1 MAGKYGY
8 MAKIGADTSGLTAAL
23 STVETS
29 LRNTSAE
36 LKAVNEGLKL
46 DGGENAENLTAK
58 FELLQ
63 SAIADT
69 ETKLEKLRSVEEA
82 VNSAAANGDISSSAL
97 SQYQNEVS
105 NTESSLRQYEQLLK
119 NTQLQLNNLNGVQ
132 ETTNETMQ
140 SSSEI
145 ADLVHRAMERYT
157 GGASSAAS
165 AANSESD
172 AFDKVAESA
181 DKASSAME
189 KIVNAKSVQYDQSA
203 IDYIENYGK
212 AVETTTTAYDKYKS
226 STNETNAAIKQ
237 LEAEY
242 GQLDKALASN
252 AESEVLALQK
262 KQVKNEL
269 IETERYKLESL
280 ENQYK
285 SMRSAVDSGDIGA
298 EQFREFEREIEAT
311 KQQIEELTKTN
322 GDAANSTEELGNSTK
337 ELGNQIENAGQKA
350 VTFGDIF
357 KANILSDVVM
367 DGVRKL
373 KDEFVDFA
381 KEGIELASDLTEV
394 QNVVDVT
401 FGDSSGTINDWA
413 KQAATSFG
421 MSELAA
427 KEYTGTLGA
436 MLKSQGITSESVVQ
450 LSTDLVGL
458 AGDMASFYNI
468 DVETAFNKIRS
479 GMSGETEPLKQLG
492 INMSVANMEAYAL
505 AEGIE
510 KPWKKMSQQ
519 EQTILRYNYLL
530 DQTADAQGD
539 FARTSDSYANQQRI
553 MELTMQNLLAE
564 LGEKLLPVALEF
576 TQMISASAPNIMS
589 SIVDI
594 GSAAATVATYLI
606 EHKEAVISLITA
618 YGSFKG
624 AIAVS
629 SAVTG
634 AINAYKTLTTAT
646 QAATVAQEANNVA
659 VSANPYILLI
669 SAIVAA
675 GVAIGSY
682 VMQLDSA
689 IEKEKDIKKAADD
702 TVNSA
707 NAEAATVEA
716 KADRYKRLYDE
727 YKKTGVATGEMIEL
741 AKELQ
746 ELSPDTINLIDEET
760 GAYKELGN
768 EIDDVIQKIRLKGIE
783 EARSNSLESYYSNI
797 TEYYNQ
803 QAKAYQKYSESVA
816 GISDETLEEIE
827 KGSAGAYGK
836 VIELLKDG
844 SDGLA
849 AEEYANSAGLDYS
862 AFQTYQNAQYYLHQT
877 LDETNEKIAE
887 QEKLIEETSASYDKL
902 AESISGV
909 SAVDTQSSEGSYWGD
924 YYKRRSEESE
934 SFLEDLSQKQKE
946 EVKLYEETLQAEV
959 DKLDEKLS
967 LRKLSEEEYYTE
979 LKKYL
984 DSHVNEESALY
995 YKQLSNYEK
1004 YIDKKNKAAEKEAEN
1019 QKKQTDKEKKERK
1032 KAAEKKIDD
1041 DIDALK
1047 LRGETDDGYSKEQ
1060 MWNDIE
1066 VIVNGLDKQSDQY
1079 KKYNAEILK
1088 GRKKLA
1094 DDLAKADEKAAKE
1107 QLKQLKSTADKQE
1120 KELEKQYKELV
1131 KQKEKAKDSLLGID
1145 LSDTV
1150 TGKDGKDK
1158 EVLTDLNAEIKKIDK
1173 YKISLE
1179 KLKGLGASDSL
1190 IEKIQSMK
1198 FEDGSRQTFI
1208 DTLLGL
1214 SGNSLQLYFS
1224 DWERWQA
1231 KAEEVSQDLISDDLD
1246 DLNQKTTD
1254 AVDSIFGDV
1263 AEGAYEDGAE
1273 VAQNFLQGII
1283 DNMGDLNDA
1292 AAISAMLGITSGTGA
1307 GTNTS
1312 STGTNTG
1319 SSETGSS
1326 TTEVSSKTP
1335 IINTSIEELI
1345 AAGKRSGGNTF
1356 GL

>member
-46 DGGENAENLTAK
+46 DGGENAENLTSK

-82 VNSAAANGDISSSAL
+82 VNSAASNGDISSSAL
-97 SQYQNEVS
+97 RQYQNEVS
-105 NTESSLRQYEQLLK
+105 TTESSLRQYEQLLK
-119 NTQLQLNNLNGVQ
+119 NTQLQLDNLNRVQ
-132 ETTNETMQ
+132 QESNDTMQ
-140 SSSEI
+140 SS
-145 ADLVHRAMERYT
+145 
-157 GGASSAAS
+157 
-165 AANSESD
+165 
-172 AFDKVAESA
+172 
-181 DKASSAME
+181 
-189 KIVNAKSVQYDQSA
+189 
-203 IDYIENYGK
+203 
-212 AVETTTTAYDKYKS
+212 TTAYDKYKAS
-226 STNETNAAIKQ
+226 SAEADEAIKK
-237 LEAEY
+237 LTTEY

-269 IETERYKLESL
+269 IEAERSKLQKLES
-280 ENQYK
+280 QYH
-285 SMRSAVDSGDIGA
+285 SMRSAMDSGDIGA
-298 EQFREFEREIEAT
+298 EQFREYERELDNT
-311 KQQIEELTKTN
+311 VQRLGELTKKN
-322 GDAANSTEELGNSTK
+322 EDASDSTEELGNSTK
-337 ELGNQIENAGQKA
+337 ELGDQIENAGQKA

-357 KANILSDVVM
+357 KANILSDLVM

-427 KEYTGTLGA
+427 KQYTGTLGA
-436 MLKSQGITSESVVQ
+436 MLKSQGITSDSVVQ

-468 DVETAFNKIRS
+468 DIETAFEKIRS
-479 GMSGETEPLKQLG
+479 GMSGEIEPLKQLG

-519 EQTILRYNYLL
+519 EKTMLRYNYLL
-530 DQTADAQGD
+530 EQTADAQGD

-553 MELTMQNLLAE
+553 MELTLQNLSAE

-576 TQMISASAPNIMS
+576 TQMITESAPNIMDN
-589 SIVDI
+589 IVDI

-606 EHKEAVISLITA
+606 EHKEAVVSLIAA

-624 AIAVS
+624 AVAVG
-629 SAVTG
+629 SAVTA
-634 AINAYKTLTTAT
+634 AINAYKALTTAT
-646 QAATVAQEANNVA
+646 QAATTAQVANNA
-659 VSANPYILLI
+659 AAAANPYVLLI

-689 IEKEKDIKKAADD
+689 IEKEKDIKKAADE

-716 KADRYKRLYDE
+716 KADRYKRLYEE

-741 AKELQ
+741 AKQLQ
-746 ELSPDTINLIDEET
+746 ELSPDTISLIDEET

-768 EIDDVIQKIRLKGIE
+768 EIDNVIQNIRLKGIE
-783 EARSNSLESYYSNI
+783 EARSNSLNSYYSNI
-797 TEYYNQ
+797 TEYYNK
-803 QAKAYQKYSESVA
+803 QAKAYQDYSQKVS
-816 GISDETLEEIE
+816 GISDETLAEIE
-827 KGSAGAYGK
+827 KGSEGAYGK
-836 VIELLKDG
+836 VIELLQGGADG
-844 SDGLA
+844 IA
-849 AEEYANSAGLDYS
+849 AQEYADANGLDYS
-862 AFQTYQNAQYYLHQT
+862 AFETYQNAQYGLHQV

-887 QEKLIEETSASYDKL
+887 QEELIAKASESFDELAKSIGGVEE
-902 AESISGV
+902 EPV
-909 SAVDTQSSEGSYWGD
+909 SYWGD
-924 YYKRRSEESE
+924 YYKKRSEESE

-995 YKQLSNYEK
+995 YKQLSNYEN
-1004 YIDKKNKAAEKEAEN
+1004 YIDQKDKAAQKDIEN
-1019 QKKQTDKEKKERK
+1019 QKKQAEKEEEERK
-1032 KAAEKKIDD
+1032 KAVEKKIDD
-1041 DIDALK
+1041 DIEALK
-1047 LRGETDDGYSKEQ
+1047 LKAEIDDNYSTEQ
-1060 MWNDIE
+1060 MWDDIE
-1066 VIVNGLDKQSDQY
+1066 DIINGLDKQSEQY

-1094 DDLAKADEKAAKE
+1094 DDLAEKDKKAAEE
-1107 QLKQLKSTADKQE
+1107 QLKQLKEAADKQE
-1120 KELEKQYKELV
+1120 KELESQYNELI
-1131 KQKEKAKDSLLGID
+1131 KQKEKAKSDLLGVD

-1150 TGKDGKDK
+1150 TDKDGNDK
-1158 EVLTDLNAEIKKIDK
+1158 EVLTNLDAEIKKIDR
-1173 YKISLE
+1173 YKNSLE

-1190 IEKIQSMK
+1190 IEKIESMNY
-1198 FEDGSRQTFI
+1198 EDGSRQNFI
-1208 DTLLGL
+1208 NTLLGL
-1214 SGNSLQLYFS
+1214 SDDSLQLYFS
-1224 DWERWQA
+1224 DWERWQE
-1231 KAEEVSQDLISDDLD
+1231 KAEEVSQGLISDDLD

-1263 AEGAYEDGAE
+1263 ANGAYEDGAE

-1307 GTNTS
+1307 GTEAS
-1312 STGTNTG
+1312 SAGKNGKGGGDG
-1319 SSETGSS
+1319 SSGGS
-1326 TTEVSSKTP
+1326 EGKTP
-1335 IINTSIEELI
+1335 IIINLNDKEYIKTYIEDLI
-1345 AAGKRSGGNTF
+1345 ASGKRSGGNTF

>member
-46 DGGENAENLTAK
+46 DGGENAENLTSK

-82 VNSAAANGDISSSAL
+82 VNSAASNGDISSSAL
-97 SQYQNEVS
+97 RQYQNEVS

-119 NTQLQLNNLNGVQ
+119 NTQLQLDNLNRVQ
-132 ETTNETMQ
+132 QESNDTMQ
-140 SSSEI
+140 SS
-145 ADLVHRAMERYT
+145 
-157 GGASSAAS
+157 
-165 AANSESD
+165 
-172 AFDKVAESA
+172 
-181 DKASSAME
+181 
-189 KIVNAKSVQYDQSA
+189 
-203 IDYIENYGK
+203 
-212 AVETTTTAYDKYKS
+212 TTAYDKYKAS
-226 STNETNAAIKQ
+226 SAEVDEAIKK
-237 LEAEY
+237 LTTEY

-269 IETERYKLESL
+269 IEAERSKLQKLES
-280 ENQYK
+280 QYH
-285 SMRSAVDSGDIGA
+285 SMRSAMDSGDIGA
-298 EQFREFEREIEAT
+298 EQFREYERELDNT
-311 KQQIEELTKTN
+311 VQRLGELTKKN
-322 GDAANSTEELGNSTK
+322 EDASDSTEELGNSTK

-357 KANILSDVVM
+357 KANILSDLVM

-373 KDEFVDFA
+373 KDGFVDFA

-401 FGDSSGTINDWA
+401 FGDSSGTINNWA

-427 KEYTGTLGA
+427 KQYTGTLGA
-436 MLKSQGITSESVVQ
+436 MLKSQGITSDSVVQ

-458 AGDMASFYNI
+458 AGDMASFYNLDI
-468 DVETAFNKIRS
+468 ETAFEKIRS

-519 EQTILRYNYLL
+519 EQTMLRYNYLL
-530 DQTADAQGD
+530 EQTADAQGD

-553 MELTMQNLLAE
+553 MKLTLQDLSAE

-576 TQMISASAPNIMS
+576 TQMITESAPNIMDN
-589 SIVDI
+589 IVDI
-594 GSAAATVATYLI
+594 GSAAAAVATYLI
-606 EHKEAVISLITA
+606 EHKEAVVSLIAA

-624 AIAVS
+624 AVAVG

-634 AINAYKTLTTAT
+634 AINAYKALTTAT
-646 QAATVAQEANNVA
+646 EAATTAQVANNA
-659 VSANPYILLI
+659 AAAANPYVLLI

-689 IEKEKDIKKAADD
+689 IEKEKDIKKAADE

-716 KADRYKRLYDE
+716 KADRYKRLYEE

-741 AKELQ
+741 AKQLQ
-746 ELSPDTINLIDEET
+746 ELSPDTIDLIDEET

-768 EIDDVIQKIRLKGIE
+768 EIDNVIQNIRLKGIE
-783 EARSNSLESYYSNI
+783 EARSNSLNSYYDNI
-797 TEYYNQ
+797 TEYYGL
-803 QAKAYQKYSESVA
+803 QAKAYQSYSKMIS
-816 GISDETLEEIE
+816 GISDETLAELE
-827 KGSAGAYGK
+827 KGAAGAYAEFFDETKAEYG
-836 VIELLKDG
+836 EFGADR
-844 SDGLA
+844 DA
-849 AEEYANSAGLDYS
+849 AMYAQGLDWE
-862 AFQTYQNAQYYLHQT
+862 AFEAYQMGQYELQNT
-877 LDETNEKIAE
+877 LNYTNEKIAE
-887 QEKLIEETSASYDKL
+887 QEKLIEETSASFDKL
-902 AESISGV
+902 AESVSG
-909 SAVDTQSSEGSYWGD
+909 ASEAEEPTNYWGD
-924 YYKRRSEESE
+924 YYKKRSEEAE
-934 SFLEDLSQKQKE
+934 SFLEELPDRQRE

-967 LRKLSEEEYYTE
+967 LRKISEEEYYAE

-995 YKQLSNYEK
+995 YKQLSNYEN
-1004 YIDKKNKAAEKEAEN
+1004 YIDQKDKAAQKDIEN
-1019 QKKQTDKEKKERK
+1019 QKKQAEKEEEERK

-1041 DIDALK
+1041 DIEALK
-1047 LRGETDDGYSKEQ
+1047 LKAELDDNYSTEQ

-1066 VIVNGLDKQSDQY
+1066 DIVNGLDKQSEQY
-1079 KKYNAEILK
+1079 KKYNTEILK

-1094 DDLAKADEKAAKE
+1094 DDLAEKDKKAAEE
-1107 QLKQLKSTADKQE
+1107 QLKQLKEAADKQE
-1120 KELEKQYKELV
+1120 KELESQYNELI
-1131 KQKEKAKDSLLGID
+1131 KQKEKAKSDLLGVD

-1150 TGKDGKDK
+1150 TDKDGNDK
-1158 EVLTDLNAEIKKIDK
+1158 EILTDLDAEIKKIDR
-1173 YKISLE
+1173 YKNSLE

-1190 IEKIQSMK
+1190 IEKIESMNY
-1198 FEDGSRQTFI
+1198 EDGSRQNFI
-1208 DTLLGL
+1208 NTLLGL
-1214 SGNSLQLYFS
+1214 SNDSLQLYFS

-1246 DLNQKTTD
+1246 DLNSKTKK
-1254 AVDSIFGDV
+1254 AVNSIFGDDA
-1263 AEGAYEDGAE
+1263 AEVAYEDGAE

-1292 AAISAMLGITSGTGA
+1292 ATISAMLGITSGTGA
-1307 GTNTS
+1307 GTEAS
-1312 STGTNTG
+1312 SAGKSGKGGG
-1319 SSETGSS
+1319 SDGPSGGSEG
-1326 TTEVSSKTP
+1326 KTP
-1335 IINTSIEELI
+1335 IIINLNDKEFIKTYIEDLI
-1345 AAGKRSGGNTF
+1345 ASGKRSGGNTF

>member
-46 DGGENAENLTAK
+46 DGGENAENLTSK

-82 VNSAAANGDISSSAL
+82 VNSAASNGDISSSAL
-97 SQYQNEVS
+97 RQYQNEVS

-119 NTQLQLNNLNGVQ
+119 NTQLQFDNLNRVQ
-132 ETTNETMQ
+132 QESNDTMQ
-140 SSSEI
+140 SS
-145 ADLVHRAMERYT
+145 
-157 GGASSAAS
+157 
-165 AANSESD
+165 
-172 AFDKVAESA
+172 
-181 DKASSAME
+181 
-189 KIVNAKSVQYDQSA
+189 
-203 IDYIENYGK
+203 
-212 AVETTTTAYDKYKS
+212 TTAYDKYKAS
-226 STNETNAAIKQ
+226 SAEANEAIKK
-237 LEAEY
+237 LTTEY

-269 IETERYKLESL
+269 IEAERSKLQKLES
-280 ENQYK
+280 QYH
-285 SMRSAVDSGDIGA
+285 SMRSAMDSGDIGA
-298 EQFREFEREIEAT
+298 EQFREYERELDNT
-311 KQQIEELTKTN
+311 VQRLGELTKKN
-322 GDAANSTEELGNSTK
+322 EDASDSTEKLGNSTK

-357 KANILSDVVM
+357 KANILSNLVM

-401 FGDSSGTINDWA
+401 FGDSSGTINNWA

-427 KEYTGTLGA
+427 KQYTGSLGA
-436 MLKSQGITSESVVQ
+436 MLKSQGITSDSVVQ

-468 DVETAFNKIRS
+468 DIETAFEKIRS

-519 EQTILRYNYLL
+519 EKTMLRYNYLL
-530 DQTADAQGD
+530 EQTADAQGD

-553 MELTMQNLLAE
+553 MELTLQNLSAE

-576 TQMISASAPNIMS
+576 TQMITESAPNIMDN
-589 SIVDI
+589 IVDI

-606 EHKEAVISLITA
+606 EHKDAVVSLIAA

-624 AIAVS
+624 AVAVG
-629 SAVTG
+629 SAVTA
-634 AINAYKTLTTAT
+634 AINAYKSLTIAT

-659 VSANPYILLI
+659 VAANPYILLI

-689 IEKEKDIKKAADD
+689 IEKEKDIKKAADE

-716 KADRYKRLYDE
+716 KADRYKRLYEE

-741 AKELQ
+741 AKQLQ
-746 ELSPDTINLIDEET
+746 ELSPDTISLIDEET

-768 EIDDVIQKIRLKGIE
+768 EIDNVIQNIRLKGIE
-783 EARSNSLESYYSNI
+783 EARSNSLNSYYSNI
-797 TEYYNQ
+797 TEYYNK
-803 QAKAYQKYSESVA
+803 QAKAYQDYSQKVS
-816 GISDETLEEIE
+816 GISDETLAEIE
-827 KGSAGAYGK
+827 KGSEGAYGK
-836 VIELLKDG
+836 VIELLQGGADG
-844 SDGLA
+844 IA
-849 AEEYANSAGLDYS
+849 AQEYADANGLDYS
-862 AFQTYQNAQYYLHQT
+862 AFETYQNAQYGLHQV

-887 QEKLIEETSASYDKL
+887 QEELIAKASESFDELAKSIGGVEE
-902 AESISGV
+902 EPV
-909 SAVDTQSSEGSYWGD
+909 SYWGD
-924 YYKRRSEESE
+924 YYKKQSEEAEASREAIFKASE
-934 SFLEDLSQKQKE
+934 AD
-946 EVKLYEETLQAEV
+946 VTAYEEQLQTKV
-959 DKLDEKLS
+959 DALDKSLA
-967 LRKLSEEEYYTE
+967 LRKISEEEYYNE

-984 DSHVNEESALY
+984 DENVNTESEAY

-1004 YIDKKNKAAEKEAEN
+1004 YIDKKDKAAQKEVEN
-1019 QKKQTDKEKKERK
+1019 QKKQADKEEKERK

-1088 GRKKLA
+1088 GRKKLS
-1094 DDLAKADEKAAKE
+1094 DDLAKEDEKAAKE
-1107 QLKQLKSTADKQE
+1107 QLKQLKSTADKQG

-1150 TGKDGKDK
+1150 TDKDGKDK

-1173 YKISLE
+1173 YKTSLE

-1198 FEDGSRQTFI
+1198 FEDGSRQNFI
-1208 DTLLGL
+1208 NTLLGL
-1214 SGNSLQLYFS
+1214 SDKSLQLYFS

-1246 DLNQKTTD
+1246 DLNSKTKK
-1254 AVDSIFGDV
+1254 AVNSIFGDDA
-1263 AEGAYEDGAE
+1263 AEVAYEDGAE

-1307 GTNTS
+1307 GTNASATDASTS
-1312 STGTNTG
+1312 SGGTSG
-1319 SSETGSS
+1319 S

-1335 IINTSIEELI
+1335 IIINLNDKEYIKTYIEDLI
-1345 AAGKRSGGNTF
+1345 ASGKRSGGNTF

>member
-46 DGGENAENLTAK
+46 DGGENAENLTSK

-82 VNSAAANGDISSSAL
+82 VNSAASNGDISSSAL
-97 SQYQNEVS
+97 RQYQNEVS

-132 ETTNETMQ
+132 EETNETMQ
-140 SSSEI
+140 SS
-145 ADLVHRAMERYT
+145 
-157 GGASSAAS
+157 
-165 AANSESD
+165 
-172 AFDKVAESA
+172 
-181 DKASSAME
+181 
-189 KIVNAKSVQYDQSA
+189 
-203 IDYIENYGK
+203 
-212 AVETTTTAYDKYKS
+212 AYDKYKAS
-226 STNETNAAIKQ
+226 TAETNEAIKQ
-237 LEAEY
+237 LKTEY

-269 IETERYKLESL
+269 IEAERSKLQKLES
-280 ENQYK
+280 QYH
-285 SMRSAVDSGDIGA
+285 SMRSAMDSGDIGA
-298 EQFREFEREIEAT
+298 EQFREYERELDNT
-311 KQQIEELTKTN
+311 VQRLGELTKKN
-322 GDAANSTEELGNSTK
+322 EDASDSTEELGNSTK

-357 KANILSDVVM
+357 KANILSDLVM

-401 FGDSSGTINDWA
+401 FGGSSGTINNWA

-436 MLKSQGITSESVVQ
+436 MLKSQGITSDSVVQ

-458 AGDMASFYNI
+458 AGDMASFYNLDI
-468 DVETAFNKIRS
+468 ETAFSKIRS
-479 GMSGETEPLKQLG
+479 GMSGEIEPLKQLG

-519 EQTILRYNYLL
+519 EQTMLRYNYLL
-530 DQTADAQGD
+530 EQTADAQGD

-553 MELTMQNLLAE
+553 MELTMQNLSAE

-576 TQMISASAPNIMS
+576 TQMISASAPNIMNH
-589 SIVDI
+589 IVDI

-624 AIAVS
+624 AIAVG

-659 VSANPYILLI
+659 VAANPYILLI

-689 IEKEKDIKKAADD
+689 IEKEKDIKKAADE

-716 KADRYKRLYDE
+716 KADRYKRLYEE

-741 AKELQ
+741 AKQLQ
-746 ELSPDTINLIDEET
+746 ELSPDTISLIDEET

-768 EIDDVIQKIRLKGIE
+768 EIDNVIQNIRLKGIE
-783 EARSNSLESYYSNI
+783 EARSNSLNSYYDNI
-797 TEYYNQ
+797 TEYYEL
-803 QAKAYQKYSESVA
+803 QAKAYQSYSKMIS
-816 GISDETLEEIE
+816 GISDETLAELE
-827 KGSAGAYGK
+827 KGAAGAYAEFFDETKAEYG
-836 VIELLKDG
+836 EFGANRD
-844 SDGLA
+844 A
-849 AEEYANSAGLDYS
+849 AMYAQGLDWE
-862 AFQTYQNAQYYLHQT
+862 AFEAYQMGQYELQNT
-877 LDETNEKIAE
+877 LNYTNEKIAE
-887 QEKLIEETSASYDKL
+887 QEKLIEDTSASFDKL
-902 AESISGV
+902 AESISG
-909 SAVDTQSSEGSYWGD
+909 ANADDTQNLGSYWGD
-924 YYKRRSEESE
+924 YYRKRSEESE

-946 EVKLYEETLQAEV
+946 EVKLYEENLQAEV

-1004 YIDKKNKAAEKEAEN
+1004 YVDKKDKAAQKEAEN
-1019 QKKQTDKEKKERK
+1019 QKKQADKEEKERK

-1088 GRKKLA
+1088 GRKKLS
-1094 DDLAKADEKAAKE
+1094 DDLAKEDEKAAKE
-1107 QLKQLKSTADKQE
+1107 QLKQLKSAADKQE

-1131 KQKEKAKDSLLGID
+1131 KQKEKAKDSLLGVD

-1150 TGKDGKDK
+1150 TDKDGKDK

-1173 YKISLE
+1173 YKTSIE
-1179 KLKGLGASDSL
+1179 KLKELGASDSL

-1198 FEDGSRQTFI
+1198 FEDGSRQNFI
-1208 DTLLGL
+1208 NTLLGL
-1214 SGNSLQLYFS
+1214 SNDSLQLYFS

-1246 DLNQKTTD
+1246 DLNSKTAN

-1307 GTNTS
+1307 GTNAS
-1312 STGTNTG
+1312 ATGTNA
-1319 SSETGSS
+1319 SSGGTSGT

-1335 IINTSIEELI
+1335 IIINLNDKEYINTSIEELI

-1356 GL
+1356 NL

>member
-46 DGGENAENLTAK
+46 DGGENAENLTSK

-82 VNSAAANGDISSSAL
+82 VNSAASNGDISSSAL
-97 SQYQNEVS
+97 RQYQNEVS

-132 ETTNETMQ
+132 EETNETMQ
-140 SSSEI
+140 SS
-145 ADLVHRAMERYT
+145 
-157 GGASSAAS
+157 
-165 AANSESD
+165 
-172 AFDKVAESA
+172 
-181 DKASSAME
+181 
-189 KIVNAKSVQYDQSA
+189 
-203 IDYIENYGK
+203 
-212 AVETTTTAYDKYKS
+212 AYDKYKAS
-226 STNETNAAIKQ
+226 TAETNEAIKQ
-237 LEAEY
+237 LKTEY

-269 IETERYKLESL
+269 IEAERSKLQKLES
-280 ENQYK
+280 QYH
-285 SMRSAVDSGDIGA
+285 SMRSAMDSGDIGA
-298 EQFREFEREIEAT
+298 EQFREYERELDNT
-311 KQQIEELTKTN
+311 VQRLGELTKKN
-322 GDAANSTEELGNSTK
+322 EDASDSTEELGNSTK

-357 KANILSDVVM
+357 KANILSDLVM

-401 FGDSSGTINDWA
+401 FGGSSGTINNWA

-436 MLKSQGITSESVVQ
+436 MLKSQGITSDSVVQ

-458 AGDMASFYNI
+458 AGDMASFYNLDI
-468 DVETAFNKIRS
+468 ETAFSKIRS
-479 GMSGETEPLKQLG
+479 GMSGEIEPLKQLG

-519 EQTILRYNYLL
+519 EQTMLRYNYLL
-530 DQTADAQGD
+530 EQTADAQGD

-553 MELTMQNLLAE
+553 MELTMQNLSAE

-576 TQMISASAPNIMS
+576 TQMISASAPNIMNH
-589 SIVDI
+589 IVDI

-624 AIAVS
+624 AIAVG

-659 VSANPYILLI
+659 VAANPYILLI

-689 IEKEKDIKKAADD
+689 IEKEKDIKKAADE

-716 KADRYKRLYDE
+716 KADRYKRLYEE

-741 AKELQ
+741 AKQLQ
-746 ELSPDTINLIDEET
+746 ELSPDTISLIDEET

-768 EIDDVIQKIRLKGIE
+768 EIDNVIQNIRLKGIE
-783 EARSNSLESYYSNI
+783 EARSNSLNSYYDNI
-797 TEYYNQ
+797 TEYYEL
-803 QAKAYQKYSESVA
+803 QAKAYQSYSKMIS
-816 GISDETLEEIE
+816 GISDETLAELE
-827 KGSAGAYGK
+827 KGAAGAYAEFFDETKAEYG
-836 VIELLKDG
+836 EFGANRD
-844 SDGLA
+844 A
-849 AEEYANSAGLDYS
+849 AMYAQGLDWE
-862 AFQTYQNAQYYLHQT
+862 AFEAYQMGQYELQNT
-877 LDETNEKIAE
+877 LNYTNEKIAE
-887 QEKLIEETSASYDKL
+887 QEKLIEDTSASFDKL
-902 AESISGV
+902 AESVSGA
-909 SAVDTQSSEGSYWGD
+909 SAAEEPTNYWGD
-924 YYKRRSEESE
+924 YYRKRSEESE
-934 SFLEDLSQKQKE
+934 SFLEDLPQKQKE

-967 LRKLSEEEYYTE
+967 LRKISEEEYYAE

-995 YKQLSNYEK
+995 YKQLSNYEN
-1004 YIDKKNKAAEKEAEN
+1004 YIDQKDKAAQKDIEN
-1019 QKKQTDKEKKERK
+1019 QKKQAEKEEEERK

-1041 DIDALK
+1041 DIEALK
-1047 LRGETDDGYSKEQ
+1047 LKAELDDNYSTEQ
-1060 MWNDIE
+1060 MWDDIE
-1066 VIVNGLDKQSDQY
+1066 VIVNGLDKQSEQY
-1079 KKYNAEILK
+1079 KKYNTEILK

-1094 DDLAKADEKAAKE
+1094 DDLAEKDKKAAEE
-1107 QLKQLKSTADKQE
+1107 QLKQLKAAADKQE

-1131 KQKEKAKDSLLGID
+1131 KQKEKAKDSLLGVD

-1150 TGKDGKDK
+1150 TDKDGKDK

-1173 YKISLE
+1173 YKTSIE
-1179 KLKGLGASDSL
+1179 KLKELGASDSL

-1214 SGNSLQLYFS
+1214 SDKSLQLYFS
-1224 DWERWQA
+1224 DWERWQE

-1246 DLNQKTTD
+1246 DLNQKTAD

-1307 GTNTS
+1307 GTNAS
-1312 STGTNTG
+1312 ATGTNA
-1319 SSETGSS
+1319 SSGGTSGT

-1335 IINTSIEELI
+1335 IIINLNDKEYINTSIEELI

-1356 GL
+1356 NL

>member
-58 FELLQ
+58 FKLLE
-63 SAIADT
+63 SAIEDT
-69 ETKLEKLRSVEEA
+69 KTKLEGLKSVEQD
-82 VNSAAANGDISSSAL
+82 VNNAAENGDISSSAL
-97 SQYQNEVS
+97 RQYQNEVS
-105 NTESSLRQYEQLLK
+105 AAESSLRQYEQLLK
-119 NTQLQLNNLNGVQ
+119 NTQLQLDNLNRVQ
-132 ETTNETMQ
+132 QESNDTMQ
-140 SSSEI
+140 SS
-145 ADLVHRAMERYT
+145 
-157 GGASSAAS
+157 
-165 AANSESD
+165 
-172 AFDKVAESA
+172 
-181 DKASSAME
+181 
-189 KIVNAKSVQYDQSA
+189 
-203 IDYIENYGK
+203 
-212 AVETTTTAYDKYKS
+212 TTAYDKYKAS
-226 STNETNAAIKQ
+226 SAEVDEAIKK
-237 LEAEY
+237 LTTEY

-269 IETERYKLESL
+269 IEAERSKLQKLES
-280 ENQYK
+280 QYH
-285 SMRSAVDSGDIGA
+285 SMRSAMDSGDIGA
-298 EQFREFEREIEAT
+298 EQFREYERELDNT
-311 KQQIEELTKTN
+311 VQRLGELTKKN
-322 GDAANSTEELGNSTK
+322 EDASDSTEELGNSTK

-357 KANILSDVVM
+357 KANILSDLVM

-401 FGDSSGTINDWA
+401 FGDSSGTINNWA

-427 KEYTGTLGA
+427 KQYTGTLGA
-436 MLKSQGITSESVVQ
+436 MLKSQGITSDSVVQ
-450 LSTDLVGL
+450 LSTNLVGL

-468 DVETAFNKIRS
+468 DIETAFEKIRS
-479 GMSGETEPLKQLG
+479 GMSGEIEPLKQLG

-519 EQTILRYNYLL
+519 EQTMLRYNYLL
-530 DQTADAQGD
+530 KQTADVQGD

-553 MELTMQNLLAE
+553 MKLTLQNLSAE

-576 TQMISASAPNIMS
+576 TQMITESAPNIMDN
-589 SIVDI
+589 IVDI
-594 GSAAATVATYLI
+594 GSAAAAVATYLI
-606 EHKEAVISLITA
+606 EHKEAVVSLIAA

-624 AIAVS
+624 AVAVG

-634 AINAYKTLTTAT
+634 AINAYKALTTAT
-646 QAATVAQEANNVA
+646 KAATTAQVANNA
-659 VSANPYILLI
+659 AAAANPYVLLI

-689 IEKEKDIKKAADD
+689 IEKEKDIKKAADE

-716 KADRYKRLYDE
+716 KADRYKRLYEE

-741 AKELQ
+741 AKQLQ
-746 ELSPDTINLIDEET
+746 ELSPDTIDLIDEET

-768 EIDDVIQKIRLKGIE
+768 EIDNVIQNIRLKGIE
-783 EARSNSLESYYSNI
+783 EARSNSLNSYYDNI
-797 TEYYNQ
+797 TEYYEL
-803 QAKAYQKYSESVA
+803 QAKAYQSYSKMIS
-816 GISDETLEEIE
+816 GISDETLAELE
-827 KGSAGAYGK
+827 KGAAGAYAEFFDETKAEYG
-836 VIELLKDG
+836 EFGANRD
-844 SDGLA
+844 A
-849 AEEYANSAGLDYS
+849 AMYAQGLDWE
-862 AFQTYQNAQYYLHQT
+862 AFEAYQMGQYELQNT
-877 LDETNEKIAE
+877 LNYTNEKIAE
-887 QEKLIEETSASYDKL
+887 QEELIATTSESFDKM
-902 AESISGV
+902 AEALSGV
-909 SAVDTQSSEGSYWGD
+909 SEAEPTSSWGD
-924 YYKRRSEESE
+924 YYKKQSEEAEASRE
-934 SFLEDLSQKQKE
+934 AIFKASAAD
-946 EVKLYEETLQAEV
+946 VTAYEEQLQTKV
-959 DKLDEKLS
+959 DALDKSLV
-967 LRKLSEEEYYTE
+967 LRKISEEEYYNE

-984 DSHVNEESALY
+984 DENVNTESEAY
-995 YKQLSNYEK
+995 YNQLSNYEK
-1004 YIDKKNKAAEKEAEN
+1004 YLDKKKQADEKAAQEKEKQAE
-1019 QKKQTDKEKKERK
+1019 QAK
-1032 KAAEKKIDD
+1032 KAAEDKIND
-1041 DIDALK
+1041 DIDAIKLK
-1047 LRGETDDGYSKEQ
+1047 NEIDDSYTDEM

-1066 VIVNGLDKQSDQY
+1066 IIVNGLDKQSEQY
-1079 KKYNAEILK
+1079 KKYNTEILK
-1088 GRKKLA
+1088 GRKKLS
-1094 DDLAKADEKAAKE
+1094 DDLAKEGEKAAEE
-1107 QLKQLKSTADKQE
+1107 QLKQLKTAADKQE
-1120 KELEKQYKELV
+1120 KELESQYNELI
-1131 KQKEKAKDSLLGID
+1131 KQKEKAKSDLLGVD

-1150 TGKDGKDK
+1150 TDKDGNDK
-1158 EVLTDLNAEIKKIDK
+1158 EVLTDLDAEIKKIDR
-1173 YKISLE
+1173 YKNSLE

-1214 SGNSLQLYFS
+1214 SDKSLQLYFS
-1224 DWERWQA
+1224 DWERWQE
-1231 KAEEVSQDLISDDLD
+1231 KAEEVSQGLISDDLD
-1246 DLNQKTTD
+1246 DLNQKTAD

-1292 AAISAMLGITSGTGA
+1292 SAISAMLGITSGTGA

-1312 STGTNTG
+1312 STGTNTS
-1319 SSETGSS
+1319 SSETSGLA
-1326 TTEVSSKTP
+1326 TDVSSKTP
-1335 IINTSIEELI
+1335 IIINLNDKEYINTSIEELI